1 MKQMVDCSL
10 FCFIAA
16 ALLGS
21 MVYFL
26 FTANKNNKISQ
37 FLSRLTKEQQ
47 EVYRNIT
54 EERLNIYLMG
64 FCIGLIVGIIYLI
77 TYANKKQP
85 VYCIFIAIVLGF
97 AYLHYTIMP
106 KSDYMLNHID
116 TKEQAQAWL
125 EVYKAMKKKCYTG
138 MILGVLALPFICAAF
153 N

>member
-1 MKQMVDCSL
+1 
-10 FCFIAA
+10 
-16 ALLGS
+16 
-21 MVYFL
+21 
-26 FTANKNNKISQ
+26 
-37 FLSRLTKEQQ
+37 
-47 EVYRNIT
+47 
-54 EERLNIYLMG
+54 MG

-106 KSDYMLNHID
+106 KSDYMLNHI
-116 TKEQAQAWL
+116 TNQEQAKAWL
-125 EVYKAMKKKCYTG
+125 EIYKAMKKKCYTG